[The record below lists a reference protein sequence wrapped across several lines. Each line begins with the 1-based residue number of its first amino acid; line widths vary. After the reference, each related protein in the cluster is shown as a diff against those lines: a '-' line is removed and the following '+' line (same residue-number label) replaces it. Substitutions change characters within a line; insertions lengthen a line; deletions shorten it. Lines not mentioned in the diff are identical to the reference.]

1 MLQKITDKW
10 PDLLVQGE
18 YIQRALDEMSEPE
31 QEVLQEEGENIEL
44 DFKNLR
50 WTRVIDLRD
59 YKEQSMH
66 IYKMVDDIMYGKQQ
80 MAAIKLEGLPQ
91 LCAHFDPIKWQE

>member
-10 PDLLVQGE
+10 PDLLVRGE

-59 YKEQSMH
+59 YKE
-66 IYKMVDDIMYGKQQ
+66 
-80 MAAIKLEGLPQ
+80 
-91 LCAHFDPIKWQE
+91 

>member
-1 MLQKITDKW
+1 
-10 PDLLVQGE
+10 
-18 YIQRALDEMSEPE
+18 MSEPE

-59 YKEQSMH
+59 YKE
-66 IYKMVDDIMYGKQQ
+66 
-80 MAAIKLEGLPQ
+80 
-91 LCAHFDPIKWQE
+91 